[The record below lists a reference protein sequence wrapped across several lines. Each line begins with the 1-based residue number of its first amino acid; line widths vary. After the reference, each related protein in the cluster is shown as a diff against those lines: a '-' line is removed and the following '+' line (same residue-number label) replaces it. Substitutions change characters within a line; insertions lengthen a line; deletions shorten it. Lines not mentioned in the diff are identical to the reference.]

1 MKEIAGLLKGAERE
15 ECVLE
20 KPSANRA
27 GGACR
32 KQGQKMERCSFFPA
46 ACVNVPKLVSKWGTD
61 KFF

>member
-27 GGACR
+27 GG
-32 KQGQKMERCSFFPA
+32 GLQKA
-46 ACVNVPKLVSKWGTD
+46 GSKDG
-61 KFF
+61 KVFLLSCCLCKCARAGE